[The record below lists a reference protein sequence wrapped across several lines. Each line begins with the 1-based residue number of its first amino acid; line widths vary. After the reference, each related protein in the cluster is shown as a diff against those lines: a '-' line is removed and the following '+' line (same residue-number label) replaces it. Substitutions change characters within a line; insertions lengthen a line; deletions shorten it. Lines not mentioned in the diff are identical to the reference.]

1 MTKTI
6 QTVLALIIVFNSL
19 SVINVFAQKEG
30 VHFELLTFDE
40 AVTVAKLSDKLLFID
55 CYTDWC
61 GPCKKLDKDFFPNK
75 EIGDFYNHHFV
86 NIKMN
91 METSEGSEIA
101 KLYGIQS
108 YPTLLFINPHTKKT
122 IYRLIGIG
130 DNIDWLIKSGEKA
143 INPQTNL
150 EGLEKSFD
158 SDKNPEVLSEY
169 LSVLRESQLYDQIND
184 VLNLYFLSLN
194 SDEIV
199 SEHHWSLISQNIN
212 DVEDSC
218 FDFFMQY
225 RDDFEC
231 IVGK

>member
-101 KLYGIQS
+101 KVYGIQS
-108 YPTLLFINPHTKKT
+108 YPTLLFINPH
-122 IYRLIGIG
+122 
-130 DNIDWLIKSGEKA
+130 
-143 INPQTNL
+143 
-150 EGLEKSFD
+150 
-158 SDKNPEVLSEY
+158 
-169 LSVLRESQLYDQIND
+169 
-184 VLNLYFLSLN
+184 
-194 SDEIV
+194 
-199 SEHHWSLISQNIN
+199 H
-212 DVEDSC
+212 
-218 FDFFMQY
+218 
-225 RDDFEC
+225 
-231 IVGK
+231 